1 MDNNLEINL
10 NKDLEKEREKN
21 QEKNQEKNLDK
32 KESIVNTGTEVDLKK
47 SDQENEIIQNQQEI
61 PLEKL
66 SNAEISKEE
75 MRFISGKDKNDVSK
89 MGMGMDILM
98 LNADYAEAASRSAV
112 RTALR
117 TYLDIRK
124 NVLEGKKD
132 ADIPTDERER
142 FGQAYEEL
150 VSSVDSYVA
159 EFGKAVKH
167 GKGQKRLKKM
177 ARIKELINMDNR
189 YFMLSGS
196 RREMMKSLDSK
207 NESDTAFPTFL
218 KALHAADSI
227 SNRNQIY
234 KDNRKKQAE
243 NNELPGLSQ
252 RHKEWWKTAMKNNW
266 DRTKAIYNVTGGLI
280 DRTIGIGTM
289 IASNTLILAGKVA
302 KMPLKLLSMAFNAA
316 SKKFGSK
323 KKWTVDYSLTK
334 GWAGLTESRQIF
346 RDCAK
351 GVFALPVGMYDSL
364 VHGFPYLFRKMR
376 GKAKPSETVYR
387 TSAKLFGG
395 IGARIAN
402 IMQGLG
408 FFKSYDDLKEIEESG
423 TIKASKDKE
432 STLLIQFQVS
442 QDEMEDIF
450 ADLEKEE
457 KQVKAS
463 ETKKEI
469 EGRQKELEDIEA
481 YFKDEEE
488 EKVNEKKPDEEKIEE
503 EKKEEGEA
511 EEKEEKDKKD
521 KKDKKEDKKDVEKK
535 NDNEEKANEEKAG
548 GEKKGEEKEEGEEK
562 IDEGKKGEE
571 EHKAGE
577 EKKGEAEKATG
588 EDKKEDE
595 KNNEKKDSKEKSGEA
610 EKDSGKKE
618 TEKKIDNGWVDI
630 EHKEGGLEEKD
641 YSPEEFNKVLEKKA
655 GEKYE
660 PLNKFDLSPEN
671 AGKLKNSADIFKM
684 YTTGKARIK
693 VRNMSKEFMAFNN
706 EFDIE
711 NVAQDKDGNIIKGD
725 LRINGLVLN
734 RIAASVMGKF
744 GMGKTDDEWLSILQR
759 LDAKG
764 NMQQKKLSVDEANR
778 QQDDALKELK
788 KHYYQH
794 LKKLEATYGKKLT
807 QLHPYDVYRM
817 LGDNYPEF
825 VDEFSILQDLTQF
838 IKDGGKYFNPES
850 EEDKDFVNL
859 SNYYNNV
866 YNHVLVLYATFN
878 TTDAKTGKVR
888 KFSKIDLEKLS
899 AGNEGYLKAFNY
911 VKEDVVHGPSLTPQ
925 EQKKYIEKLRKRAS
939 KEGWDDKLFGR
950 FSEKYSGIKFD
961 ENEIAVKERRE
972 NQKQNDEKY
981 MARSFKHFSFS
992 TDKIKNLKN
1001 NPDYEKIMHSDKK
1014 IYRNG
1019 TEELDTK
1026 TEDNRLVT
1034 SVGNEVQVK
1043 GMLIKR
1049 VASSFRTSVGEVR
1062 SNEQLL
1068 SILKRLDATKN
1079 MEDNKLS
1086 KEEAN
1091 RQFTEAF
1098 LETKQIYYVHLKRM
1112 ELTYGKLFSQIHPY
1126 DMLRMIGGNFYK
1138 VQADFM
1144 ILQDVIEMMNC
1155 KPPYFDMNNEK
1166 DKEFSKLANY
1176 YNCVYTGVLQQFGLN
1191 EMSGKK
1197 FTNELKESLATANEK
1212 GLKVMGNVTDKDIKG
1227 PSLSKEEKKRYIK
1240 DVRNRARAEGW
1251 DNKLFG
1257 RFEDPKVKPV
1267 NRDVLSTPN
1276 LNVPESLD
1284 KAYDALEK
1292 KHKNANVN
1300 KTEMKKMRSIT
1311 KSVYEFNKGIKYAIP
1326 KEYYESLKK
1335 NKYVGQDPQSRLCL
1349 MRPVKVNADGN
1360 PINKDEERKLN
1371 ENMRECYSLMSED
1384 LAERKP
1390 FLDRVLKDAKEMI
1403 FSIDELKD
1411 PKFILKNKERA
1422 IRHLA
1427 FMHNLTSL
1435 YDAHAEY
1442 YLKDASVKEEDR
1454 EFLFMLVKGTK
1465 YISFST
1471 EKIHQALF
1479 ANGVE
1484 CSYVGENALPG
1495 EILGKK
1501 SKKVCK
1507 VEDLGAGE
1515 KAIYKGCFPGANG
1528 DVDEE
1533 YSEGIIRNLLIPYT
1547 DKKTSSSVDRN
1558 KVRSG
1563 MGTYM
1568 ETEEVKNVVQYKA
1581 KPEDKK

>member
-21 QEKNQEKNLDK
+21 LDKNLDK
-32 KESIVNTGTEVDLKK
+32 KESIVTTGAEVDLKK
-47 SDQENEIIQNQQEI
+47 SDRENEIIQNQQEI
-61 PLEKL
+61 PFEKL

-75 MRFISGKDKNDVSK
+75 KRFISGKDKNDVSK

-98 LNADYAEAASRSAV
+98 LNADYAESASRSAV

-132 ADIPTDERER
+132 ADILADERER
-142 FGQAYEEL
+142 FGQAYEDL

-196 RREMMKSLDSK
+196 RREMMKSLDAK

-234 KDNRKKQAE
+234 KDNRKKQE
-243 NNELPGLSQ
+243 EKNELPGLSQ

-266 DRTKAIYNVTGGLI
+266 DRTKAIYNMTGGLI

-376 GKAKPSETVYR
+376 GKAKPSEKVYR

-408 FFKSYDDLKEIEESG
+408 FYKSYDDLKEIEESG

-432 STLLIQFQVS
+432 STLLKQFQKS

-481 YFKDEEE
+481 YFRDEEE
-488 EKVNEKKPDEEKIEE
+488 EKVNEKKSDEEKIEE

-511 EEKEEKDKKD
+511 EEKKE
-521 KKDKKEDKKDVEKK
+521 KDKKEDKKDAEKK
-535 NDNEEKANEEKAG
+535 NDNEEKANEKKAG
-548 GEKKGEEKEEGEEK
+548 EENKGEEKEKGEEK
-562 IDEGKKGEE
+562 I
-571 EHKAGE
+571 GE

-655 GEKYE
+655 GK
-660 PLNKFDLSPEN
+660 
-671 AGKLKNSADIFKM
+671 
-684 YTTGKARIK
+684 
-693 VRNMSKEFMAFNN
+693 
-706 EFDIE
+706 
-711 NVAQDKDGNIIKGD
+711 
-725 LRINGLVLN
+725 
-734 RIAASVMGKF
+734 
-744 GMGKTDDEWLSILQR
+744 
-759 LDAKG
+759 
-764 NMQQKKLSVDEANR
+764 
-778 QQDDALKELK
+778 
-788 KHYYQH
+788 
-794 LKKLEATYGKKLT
+794 
-807 QLHPYDVYRM
+807 
-817 LGDNYPEF
+817 
-825 VDEFSILQDLTQF
+825 
-838 IKDGGKYFNPES
+838 
-850 EEDKDFVNL
+850 
-859 SNYYNNV
+859 
-866 YNHVLVLYATFN
+866 
-878 TTDAKTGKVR
+878 
-888 KFSKIDLEKLS
+888 
-899 AGNEGYLKAFNY
+899 
-911 VKEDVVHGPSLTPQ
+911 
-925 EQKKYIEKLRKRAS
+925 KLRKRAS

-1144 ILQDVIEMMNC
+1144 ILQDVIEMTNC

-1479 ANGVE
+1479 GNGVE

-1495 EILGKK
+1495 ELLGKK
-1501 SKKVCK
+1501 GKKVRK

-1515 KAIYKGCFPGANG
+1515 KAIYKGYFPGANG

-1568 ETEEVKNVVQYKA
+1568 ETEEIKNVVQYKA
-1581 KPEDKK
+1581 KPAEAKNKDKK